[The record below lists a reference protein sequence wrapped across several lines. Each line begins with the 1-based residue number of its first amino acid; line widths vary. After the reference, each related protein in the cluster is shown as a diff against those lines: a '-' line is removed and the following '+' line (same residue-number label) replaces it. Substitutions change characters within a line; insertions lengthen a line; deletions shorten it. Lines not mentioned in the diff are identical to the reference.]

1 MTNRMSE
8 EEHRALAQALQKA
21 MARAFGSDAEKN
33 IQMRLQNEAAKDRTQ
48 PEAEQTARVATEM
61 AVKAVKDKDAALQ
74 HLIILGMPFGDGADT
89 VGVASSVDCE
99 MSLSMADVMMSEL
112 IPDMGKQFGF
122 KLPYRLLIALR
133 ILTMIPR
140 TRRDKW
146 TVRKNTALFGK

>member
-8 EEHRALAQALQKA
+8 EEQRALAQALQKA

-33 IQMRLQNEAAKDRTQ
+33 MQMRLQNEAAKDRTQ
-48 PEAEQTARVATEM
+48 PEAEQMARIATDM
-61 AVKAVKDKDAALQ
+61 AAKVIKEKDAGLQ
-74 HLIILGMPFGDGADT
+74 HLIILGMPFGDGTEA
-89 VGVASSVDCE
+89 VGLASSVDCA

-122 KLPYRLLIALR
+122 NLPYRLLIAWR
-133 ILTMIPR
+133 ILTMNPR

-146 TVRKNTALFGK
+146 TVRQNTAQFGK